1 MKTYQNLRE
10 KNKSIAAKEDQLP
23 YNAYHSPSPMNELC
37 HYICTWERNH
47 ILWNQPACHLEEIRS
62 LILNHDLDLS
72 DKAILRTVRRN
83 INAYAATLREQMKLG
98 WAHTN
103 AYSMDAW
110 MSQWKERLASQLN
123 SSEEV
128 IANYVIKASYNS
140 LSVSKA
146 LAWTVYGDYILK
158 NLNQNTSA
166 QQTLS
171 ITELPCQTKDSY
183 EYLGKYYQMEG
194 GGNHHTLSV

>member
-1 MKTYQNLRE
+1 
-10 KNKSIAAKEDQLP
+10 
-23 YNAYHSPSPMNELC
+23 
-37 HYICTWERNH
+37 
-47 ILWNQPACHLEEIRS
+47 
-62 LILNHDLDLS
+62 
-72 DKAILRTVRRN
+72 
-83 INAYAATLREQMKLG
+83 MKLG
-98 WAHTN
+98 WVHTN

-110 MSQWKERLASQLN
+110 IDQWKERLASQLN
-123 SSEEV
+123 SSEEI

-166 QQTLS
+166 QQTLF

-183 EYLGKYYQMEG
+183 EYLGTYYQMEG